1 MSLKKSTLLLFFLKE
16 LLEGK
21 KISLKSFALENDI
34 NIRTAQRYIEDIE
47 EAFPDNLLKENDFY
61 SFVSNSTLEKN
72 ILNFD
77 KKEFEILIDLVSL
90 LEFDISNKF
99 DENTK
104 KFVNKIQKQYSQSYM
119 IKQNPFEKLSLKRDL
134 LFDIKNAIKNN
145 RYTKIVYESDKKYIF
160 DEAKI
165 FKIIFAEGNFYIAI
179 LTKEELNNG
188 FKFLRLNF
196 ISDIKLYSN
205 SFKKDIE
212 AEYFIKNFQTLFSS
226 YKEKTY
232 EVILKINPSVKRFF
246 LQKKFLSSQKIIEN
260 KEYLTLSFEITNDME
275 ILSLVKKWLPN
286 IKIISPKTLKDKFNE
301 ELKSYLDLENK
312 DLNLM

>member
-165 FKIIFAEGNFYIAI
+165 LKIIFAEGNFYIAI

-275 ILSLVKKWLPN
+275 ILPLVKKWLPN
-286 IKIISPKTLKDKFNE
+286 IKIISPKTLNDKFNE
-301 ELKSYLDLENK
+301 ELKNYLDLENK

>member
-1 MSLKKSTLLLFFLKE
+1 M
-16 LLEGK
+16 
-21 KISLKSFALENDI
+21 
-34 NIRTAQRYIEDIE
+34 
-47 EAFPDNLLKENDFY
+47 
-61 SFVSNSTLEKN
+61 
-72 ILNFD
+72 
-77 KKEFEILIDLVSL
+77 
-90 LEFDISNKF
+90 
-99 DENTK
+99 
-104 KFVNKIQKQYSQSYM
+104 
-119 IKQNPFEKLSLKRDL
+119 
-134 LFDIKNAIKNN
+134 
-145 RYTKIVYESDKKYIF
+145 
-160 DEAKI
+160 
-165 FKIIFAEGNFYIAI
+165 KIIFAEGNFYIAK

-275 ILSLVKKWLPN
+275 ILPLVKKWLPN

-301 ELKSYLDLENK
+301 ELKSYLDLEK
-312 DLNLM
+312 

>member
-104 KFVNKIQKQYSQSYM
+104 KFVNKIQKQYSQSYK

-165 FKIIFAEGNFYIAI
+165 LKIIFAEGNFYIAI

-275 ILSLVKKWLPN
+275 ILPLVKKWLPN

-301 ELKSYLDLENK
+301 ELKSYLDLEK
-312 DLNLM
+312 

>member
-1 MSLKKSTLLLFFLKE
+1 
-16 LLEGK
+16 
-21 KISLKSFALENDI
+21 
-34 NIRTAQRYIEDIE
+34 
-47 EAFPDNLLKENDFY
+47 
-61 SFVSNSTLEKN
+61 
-72 ILNFD
+72 
-77 KKEFEILIDLVSL
+77 
-90 LEFDISNKF
+90 
-99 DENTK
+99 
-104 KFVNKIQKQYSQSYM
+104 M

-134 LFDIKNAIKNN
+134 LFDIKNAIKNS

-165 FKIIFAEGNFYIAI
+165 LKIIFAEGNFYIAI

-275 ILSLVKKWLPN
+275 ILPLVKKWLPN

-301 ELKSYLDLENK
+301 ELKSYLDLEK
-312 DLNLM
+312 

>member
-165 FKIIFAEGNFYIAI
+165 LKIIFAEGNFYIAI

-275 ILSLVKKWLPN
+275 ILPLVKKWLPN
-286 IKIISPKTLKDKFNE
+286 IKIISPKTLNDKFNE
-301 ELKSYLDLENK
+301 ELKSYLDLEK
-312 DLNLM
+312 

>member
-119 IKQNPFEKLSLKRDL
+119 IKQKPFEKLSLKRDL

-165 FKIIFAEGNFYIAI
+165 LKIIFAEGNFYIAI

-275 ILSLVKKWLPN
+275 ILPLVKKWLPN

-301 ELKSYLDLENK
+301 ELKSYLDLEK
-312 DLNLM
+312 

>member
-47 EAFPDNLLKENDFY
+47 DAFPDNLLKENDFY

-134 LFDIKNAIKNN
+134 LFDIKNAIKNS

-165 FKIIFAEGNFYIAI
+165 LKIIFAEGNFYIAI

-275 ILSLVKKWLPN
+275 ILPLVKKWLPN

>member
-145 RYTKIVYESDKKYIF
+145 RYTKIEYESDKKYIF

-165 FKIIFAEGNFYIAI
+165 LKIIFAEGNFYIAI

-275 ILSLVKKWLPN
+275 ILPLVKKWLPN

>member
-1 MSLKKSTLLLFFLKE
+1 MSLKKSTLLLSLFKE

-21 KISLKSFALENDI
+21 KISLKNFALENDV

-47 EAFPDNLLKENDFY
+47 DVFSDNLLKENDLY
-61 SFVSNSTLEKN
+61 GFVSNSTLEKN

-77 KKEFEILIDLVSL
+77 KKELEIFIDLASL

-99 DENTK
+99 DDNTK
-104 KFVNKIQKQYSQSYM
+104 KFVNKIQKQYSQIYM
-119 IKQNPFEKLSLKRDL
+119 IKQNPFEKFSLKREL

-165 FKIIFAEGNFYIAI
+165 LKIIFAEGNFYVAI
-179 LTKEELNNG
+179 LTKEVLNNG

-196 ISDIKLYSN
+196 IADIKLYSN

-212 AEYFIKNFQTLFSS
+212 VEYFLKNFQTLFSS

-232 EVILKINPSVKRFF
+232 DVVIKINPSVKRFF
-246 LQKKFLSSQKIIEN
+246 LKKNFLPSQKIVEN

-275 ILSLVKKWLPN
+275 ILPLVKKWLPN
-286 IKIISPKTLKDKFNE
+286 IEIVSPKSLRDKFKM
-301 ELKSYLDLENK
+301 ELKSYLDLVK
-312 DLNLM
+312 

>member
-134 LFDIKNAIKNN
+134 LFDIKNAIKNS

-165 FKIIFAEGNFYIAI
+165 LKIIFAEGNFYIAI

-275 ILSLVKKWLPN
+275 ILPLVKKWLPN
-286 IKIISPKTLKDKFNE
+286 IKIISPKTLNDKFNE
-301 ELKSYLDLENK
+301 ELKNYLDLEK
-312 DLNLM
+312 

>member
-77 KKEFEILIDLVSL
+77 KKEFEILIDLASL

-99 DENTK
+99 DENTR
-104 KFVNKIQKQYSQSYM
+104 KFVNKIQKQYSQSYT

-145 RYTKIVYESDKKYIF
+145 RYTKIEYESDKKYIF

-165 FKIIFAEGNFYIAI
+165 LKIIFAEGNFYIAI

-275 ILSLVKKWLPN
+275 ILPLVKKWLPN

-301 ELKSYLDLENK
+301 ELKSYLDLEK
-312 DLNLM
+312 

>member
-145 RYTKIVYESDKKYIF
+145 RYAKIVYESDKKYIF

-165 FKIIFAEGNFYIAI
+165 LKIIFAEGNFYIAI

-275 ILSLVKKWLPN
+275 ILPLVKKWLPN
-286 IKIISPKTLKDKFNE
+286 IKIISPKALKDKFNE

>member
-134 LFDIKNAIKNN
+134 LFDIKNAIKNS

-165 FKIIFAEGNFYIAI
+165 LKIIFAEGNFYIAI

-275 ILSLVKKWLPN
+275 ILPLVKKWLPN
-286 IKIISPKTLKDKFNE
+286 IKIISPKTLNDKFNE
-301 ELKSYLDLENK
+301 ELKSYLDLEK
-312 DLNLM
+312 

>member
-1 MSLKKSTLLLFFLKE
+1 MQ
-16 LLEGK
+16 
-21 KISLKSFALENDI
+21 A
-34 NIRTAQRYIEDIE
+34 A
-47 EAFPDNLLKENDFY
+47 
-61 SFVSNSTLEKN
+61 LEKN
-72 ILNFD
+72 ILNFN
-77 KKEFEILIDLVSL
+77 KKEFEILIDLFSL

-134 LFDIKNAIKNN
+134 LFDIKNAIKNS

-165 FKIIFAEGNFYIAI
+165 LKIIFAEGNFYIAI

-275 ILSLVKKWLPN
+275 ILPLVKKWLPN
-286 IKIISPKTLKDKFNE
+286 IKIISPKALKDKFNE

>member
-145 RYTKIVYESDKKYIF
+145 RYAKIVYESDKKYIF

-165 FKIIFAEGNFYIAI
+165 LKIIFAEGNFYIAI

-275 ILSLVKKWLPN
+275 ILPLVKKWLPN

>member
-165 FKIIFAEGNFYIAI
+165 FKSIFAEGNFYIAI

-275 ILSLVKKWLPN
+275 ILPLVKKWLPN

-301 ELKSYLDLENK
+301 ELKSYLDLEK
-312 DLNLM
+312 

>member
-104 KFVNKIQKQYSQSYM
+104 KFVNKIQKQYSQSYK

-165 FKIIFAEGNFYIAI
+165 LKIIFAEGNFYIAI

-275 ILSLVKKWLPN
+275 ILPLVKKWLPN

-301 ELKSYLDLENK
+301 ELKNYLDLEK
-312 DLNLM
+312 

>member
-1 MSLKKSTLLLFFLKE
+1 MSLKKSTLLLSLFKE

-21 KISLKSFALENDI
+21 KISLKNFALENDV

-47 EAFPDNLLKENDFY
+47 DVFSDNLLKENDLY
-61 SFVSNSTLEKN
+61 GFVSNSTLEKN

-77 KKEFEILIDLVSL
+77 KKELEIFIDLASL

-99 DENTK
+99 DDNTK
-104 KFVNKIQKQYSQSYM
+104 KFVNKIQKQYSQIYM
-119 IKQNPFEKLSLKRDL
+119 IKQNPFEKFSLKREL

-165 FKIIFAEGNFYIAI
+165 LKIIFAEGNFYVAI
-179 LTKEELNNG
+179 LTKEVLNNG

-196 ISDIKLYSN
+196 IADIKLYSN

-212 AEYFIKNFQTLFSS
+212 VEYFLKNFQTLFSS

-232 EVILKINPSVKRFF
+232 DVVIKINPNIKKFF
-246 LQKKFLSSQKIIEN
+246 LKKNFLPSQKIVEN

-275 ILSLVKKWLPN
+275 ILPLVKKWLPN
-286 IKIISPKTLKDKFNE
+286 IEIVSPKSLRDKFKM
-301 ELKSYLDLENK
+301 ELKSYLDLVK
-312 DLNLM
+312 

>member
-165 FKIIFAEGNFYIAI
+165 LKIIFAEGNFYIAI

-275 ILSLVKKWLPN
+275 ILPLVKKWLPN
-286 IKIISPKTLKDKFNE
+286 IKIISPKTLNDKFNE
-301 ELKSYLDLENK
+301 ELKNYLDLEK
-312 DLNLM
+312 

>member
-1 MSLKKSTLLLFFLKE
+1 M
-16 LLEGK
+16 
-21 KISLKSFALENDI
+21 
-34 NIRTAQRYIEDIE
+34 
-47 EAFPDNLLKENDFY
+47 
-61 SFVSNSTLEKN
+61 EKN

-165 FKIIFAEGNFYIAI
+165 LKIIFAEGNFYIAI

-275 ILSLVKKWLPN
+275 ILPLVKKWLPN

-301 ELKSYLDLENK
+301 ELKNYLDLENK

>member
-165 FKIIFAEGNFYIAI
+165 LKIIFAEGNFYIAI

-275 ILSLVKKWLPN
+275 ILPLVKKWLPN
-286 IKIISPKTLKDKFNE
+286 IKIISPKTLNDKFNE